1 MLIELDLQEAKNLKL
16 TINQFLLIKLLVDKF
31 DIKSLL
37 DVIPISE
44 NDINTLIT
52 KNILT
57 KESLG
62 KDISEIELTESIL
75 EEIKPVDYFMEFYNM
90 YPISVRRTDSTKDYL
105 RADMSRCR
113 RYYDKIVGRSKS
125 KHEYML
131 NCLRF
136 ELEHRRRNNSM
147 GFMKR
152 MSKWFMSE
160 EWLIYEDHLKELET
174 PKETVNLYGTEI
186 E

>member
-1 MLIELDLQEAKNLKL
+1 MLIELDLDEAKSLKL
-16 TINQFLLIKLLVDKF
+16 TINQFLLIKLLVDKL

-44 NDINTLIT
+44 NDINVLVA

-62 KDISEIELTESIL
+62 RDITEIELTESIL
-75 EEIKPVDYFMEFYNM
+75 EEIKPVDFFMEFYNM
-90 YPISVRRTDSTKDYL
+90 YPVSVVRTDNRRDYL
-105 RADMSRCR
+105 RADISRCR
-113 RYYDKIVGRSKS
+113 RYYEKLVGKSKS

-131 NCLRF
+131 DCLRF
-136 ELEHRRRNNSM
+136 ELEFRRKNNSM

-160 EWLIYEDHLKELET
+160 EWLMYEEFLKEQEI
-174 PKETVNLYGTEI
+174 PKEIIHQYGTDVE
-186 E
+186 